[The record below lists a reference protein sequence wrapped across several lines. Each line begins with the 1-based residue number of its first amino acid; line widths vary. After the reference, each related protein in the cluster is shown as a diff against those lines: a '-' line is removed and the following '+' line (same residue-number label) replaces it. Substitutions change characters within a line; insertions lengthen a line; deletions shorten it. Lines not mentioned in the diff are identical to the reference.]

1 MVSKTDVKRYALIGL
16 CVCSLILVFL
26 PLFEIDAFFV
36 DYSVST
42 WNIVRQ
48 AFGEDVD
55 LEGADLIAVLCAV
68 CLMVIPLVHLLKL
81 TGAFGKSFKDSKIGS
96 ILLSVGQLAAILGFS
111 YFLVFFDN
119 DFDDFEMNLLV
130 SLLTPWF
137 YIWFVAIVVM
147 IVLSC
152 TLGEGE
158 YSLAA
163 GTSVPTQNGVFCPSC
178 GAMNSSASGFCSKCG
193 ATLSNQ
199 EAPIVCSNCGRK
211 LTATD
216 AFCPGCGTARK

>member
-1 MVSKTDVKRYALIGL
+1 MELSYVFKTIPFDGSYILGQLLSHLSFSGGNTLDFVSSIFPPWGPINTDFF
-16 CVCSLILVFL
+16 VCSH
-26 PLFEIDAFFV
+26 
-36 DYSVST
+36 SV
-42 WNIVRQ
+42 WY
-48 AFGEDVD
+48 
-55 LEGADLIAVLCAV
+55 
-68 CLMVIPLVHLLKL
+68 
-81 TGAFGKSFKDSKIGS
+81 
-96 ILLSVGQLAAILGFS
+96 S